1 MAERARGAATASA
14 AVEEGRPQRS
24 SDRILAAAAALA
36 KERGIH
42 GATIA
47 AVSQRSGLPAS
58 SIYWHFADK
67 DALFAQV
74 IRADFARWLASVP
87 QWSTPEGTSLRE
99 GLATILLPAV
109 PSLRDVPDFLRI
121 GMQVIL
127 DQRREYAA
135 ARDAFLAVRAQVSAM
150 ITAWLDR
157 ALGAD
162 VDPGD
167 VEALT
172 RLILNFTDGIVV
184 GSQVFADLDIPEYSE
199 LFLDVFMEAA
209 AQAAG
214 GSVASHPEAEPSAS
228 QMLP

>member
-1 MAERARGAATASA
+1 MAERTMDAQAHAEPA
-14 AVEEGRPQRS
+14 RPQRS
-24 SDRILAAAAALA
+24 SDRILAAAAELA

-67 DALFAQV
+67 DALFAAA
-74 IRADFARWLASVP
+74 IRADFARWLTTVP
-87 QWSTPEGTSLRE
+87 QWSTSEGQSLRE

-127 DQRREYAA
+127 DQRQEYAA
-135 ARDAFLAVRAQVSAM
+135 AREAFLGVRAQVSAM

-157 ALGAD
+157 ALGPEVAP
-162 VDPGD
+162 VD

-184 GSQVFADLDIPEYSE
+184 GSQIFDDLDIPAYSE
-199 LFLDVFMEAA
+199 LFLDVFLGAAEAA
-209 AQAAG
+209 AQA
-214 GSVASHPEAEPSAS
+214 SAA
-228 QMLP
+228 PTP

>member
-1 MAERARGAATASA
+1 MAERTMDAQAHAEAT
-14 AVEEGRPQRS
+14 RPQRS
-24 SDRILAAAAALA
+24 SDRILAAAAELA

-67 DALFAQV
+67 DALFAAV
-74 IRADFARWLASVP
+74 IRADFARWLTTVP
-87 QWSTPEGTSLRE
+87 QWSTSEGQSLRE

-127 DQRREYAA
+127 DQRQEYAA
-135 ARDAFLAVRAQVSAM
+135 AREAFLGVRAQVSAM

-157 ALGAD
+157 ALGAG
-162 VDPGD
+162 VAPVD

-184 GSQVFADLDIPEYSE
+184 GSQIFDDLDIPAYSE
-199 LFLDVFMEAA
+199 LFLDVFLGAAEAA
-209 AQAAG
+209 AQA
-214 GSVASHPEAEPSAS
+214 SAA
-228 QMLP
+228 PTA

>member
-1 MAERARGAATASA
+1 MGEHATRDGAASA
-14 AVEEGRPQRS
+14 VAPEVRPQRS

-67 DALFAQV
+67 DALFAAV
-74 IRADFARWLASVP
+74 IRADFARWLATVP
-87 QWSTPEGTSLRE
+87 QWNSAGGTSLRE
-99 GLATILLPAV
+99 GLTTILLPAV

-127 DQRREYAA
+127 DQRQEYAA
-135 ARDAFLAVRAQVSAM
+135 AREAFLAVRGQVDAM

-157 ALGAD
+157 SLGAG
-162 VDPGD
+162 VNPAD
-167 VEALT
+167 VESLT

-184 GSQVFADLDIPEYSE
+184 GSQVFEDLDIPAYSE
-199 LFLDVFMEAA
+199 LFLDTFMEAA
-209 AQAAG
+209 ASAGYAAAG
-214 GSVASHPEAEPSAS
+214 N
-228 QMLP
+228 

>member
-1 MAERARGAATASA
+1 MGERATRDGAASA
-14 AVEEGRPQRS
+14 VAREVRPQRS

-67 DALFAQV
+67 DALFAAV
-74 IRADFARWLASVP
+74 IRADFARWLATVP
-87 QWSTPEGTSLRE
+87 QWNSAAGTSLRD
-99 GLATILLPAV
+99 GLTTILLPAV

-127 DQRREYAA
+127 DQRQEYAA
-135 ARDAFLAVRAQVSAM
+135 AREAFLAVRGQVDAM

-157 ALGAD
+157 SLGAG
-162 VDPGD
+162 VNPAD
-167 VEALT
+167 VESLT

-184 GSQVFADLDIPEYSE
+184 GSQVFEDLDIPAYSE
-199 LFLDVFMEAA
+199 LFLDTFMEAA
-209 AQAAG
+209 VSAGYSAAG
-214 GSVASHPEAEPSAS
+214 D
-228 QMLP
+228 

>member
-1 MAERARGAATASA
+1 MAEQATRGATASGV
-14 AVEEGRPQRS
+14 VEEGRPQRS
-24 SDRILAAAAALA
+24 SDRILSAAAELA

-67 DALFAQV
+67 DALFAAV
-74 IRADFARWLASVP
+74 IRADFARWLATVP
-87 QWSTPEGTSLRE
+87 QWNSAEGTSLRE

-127 DQRREYAA
+127 DQRQEYAA
-135 ARDAFLAVRAQVSAM
+135 AREAFLAVRGQVAAM

-157 ALGAD
+157 SLGAG
-162 VDPGD
+162 VDPSD

-184 GSQVFADLDIPEYSE
+184 GSQVFEDLDIPAYSE
-199 LFLDVFMEAA
+199 LFLDVFMEVAA
-209 AQAAG
+209 SAG
-214 GSVASHPEAEPSAS
+214 ASVAGD
-228 QMLP
+228 

>member
-1 MAERARGAATASA
+1 MAGQRSRASTTK
-14 AVEEGRPQRS
+14 AVAEDRRPLRS

-67 DALFAQV
+67 DALFAAV
-74 IRADFARWLASVP
+74 IRADFARWLTTVP
-87 QWSTPEGTSLRE
+87 QWSSSEGQSLRE
-99 GLATILLPAV
+99 GLATILLPTV

-127 DQRREYAA
+127 DQRQEYAA
-135 ARDAFLAVRAQVSAM
+135 AREAFLGVRGQVSAM

-157 ALGAD
+157 ALGPA
-162 VDPGD
+162 VEPTD

-184 GSQVFADLDIPEYSE
+184 GSQVFEKLDIPAYSD
-199 LFLDVFMEAA
+199 LFLDVFVEAA
-209 AQAAG
+209 AHAAG
-214 GSVASHPEAEPSAS
+214 TTVDAVSGA
-228 QMLP
+228 

>member
-1 MAERARGAATASA
+1 MGERATRGGAASA
-14 AVEEGRPQRS
+14 VAEEVRPQRS
-24 SDRILAAAAALA
+24 SDRILAAAAELA

-67 DALFAQV
+67 DALFAAV
-74 IRADFARWLASVP
+74 IRADFARWLATVP
-87 QWSTPEGTSLRE
+87 QWNSADGTSLRE
-99 GLATILLPAV
+99 GLTAILLPAV

-127 DQRREYAA
+127 DQRQEYAA
-135 ARDAFLAVRAQVSAM
+135 AREAFLAVRGQVSAM

-157 ALGAD
+157 SLGAG
-162 VDPGD
+162 VDPAD
-167 VEALT
+167 VESLT

-184 GSQVFADLDIPEYSE
+184 GSQVFEDLDIPAYSE

-209 AQAAG
+209 ASAGYSAAAG
-214 GSVASHPEAEPSAS
+214 
-228 QMLP
+228 

>member
-1 MAERARGAATASA
+1 MAERATRTTK
-14 AVEEGRPQRS
+14 AVAEQGRPQRS
-24 SDRILAAAAALA
+24 SDRILAAAATLA

-67 DALFAQV
+67 DALFAEV

-87 QWSTPEGTSLRE
+87 QWSTSEGQSLRE

-127 DQRREYAA
+127 DQRQEYAA
-135 ARDAFLAVRAQVSAM
+135 AREAFLAVRAQVSAM

-157 ALGAD
+157 ALGPG
-162 VDPGD
+162 VDPSD

-172 RLILNFTDGIVV
+172 RVILNFTDGIVV
-184 GSQVFADLDIPEYSE
+184 GSQIFDDLDIPQYSE
-199 LFLDVFMEAA
+199 LFLDVFIDAA
-209 AQAAG
+209 VAAG
-214 GSVASHPEAEPSAS
+214 ASVSSIPGA
-228 QMLP
+228 